1 LMPED
6 MPGDLGRP
14 VRVSLRRFSPF
25 YLQHRASSVAEAV
38 AALKQEDGADLHVI
52 GSTQLVQTLIEHD
65 LVDEF
70 RLMIDPVVVGGGKRI
85 FGDDG
90 VLRPLQLVDGQVTTT
105 GTILATYAPEH
116 RNEGDS
122 RPVS

>member
-1 LMPED
+1 
-6 MPGDLGRP
+6 
-14 VRVSLRRFSPF
+14 
-25 YLQHRASSVAEAV
+25 V

-90 VLRPLQLVDGQVTTT
+90 VLRPLRLVDGQVTT

-122 RPVS
+122 RPVT